1 MIADNS
7 VDSIC
12 FCVCV
17 WSGAIGMLVG
27 AHWTRREWIRAC
39 LKRKL
44 LRFDSATGKLTFV
57 CDRGEVP

>member
-17 WSGAIGMLVG
+17 WVRRHRYAHRRALDAAGVG
-27 AHWTRREWIRAC
+27 QGVSEA
-39 LKRKL
+39 K
-44 LRFDSATGKLTFV
+44 ATAF
-57 CDRGEVP
+57 R